1 MIFAASF
8 RGAEDPSPGTAGAH
22 VPTHILRCFRASISR
37 NSPRSKLAWAE
48 AVSAGSCS
56 CRFARGEGRFFPLPF
71 ATLAA
76 IGLVQGSP
84 CCWEDGEPSR
94 SP

>member
-8 RGAEDPSPGTAGAH
+8 GGAKDPSPGMAGAH
-22 VPTHILRCFRASISR
+22 VPAHVLRYFHASISR

-56 CRFARGEGRFFPLPF
+56 CRFARGEGHFFCLPL

-76 IGLVQGSP
+76 AGLVQGSP
-84 CCWEDGEPSR
+84 CCWEDGDPSR